1 MMNEVVDRI
10 LQTYQLMR
18 NVDPEQIPNSRQ
30 KITLYVE
37 KLNSAG
43 EFNQHQLAMYG
54 LAYLNELHDGPDPRF
69 TGGHADP
76 IDPLSWIVQIHLIAF
91 LLLKR
96 FQAIVT

>member
-43 EFNQHQLAMYG
+43 EFNPHQLAMYG
-54 LAYLNELHDGPDPRF
+54 LAYLKELHDGPDPRF
-69 TGGHADP
+69 TGC
-76 IDPLSWIVQIHLIAF
+76 
-91 LLLKR
+91 
-96 FQAIVT
+96 

>member
-1 MMNEVVDRI
+1 MTEVVDRI

-54 LAYLNELHDGPDPRF
+54 LAYLKELHDGPDPRF
-69 TGGHADP
+69 TGC
-76 IDPLSWIVQIHLIAF
+76 
-91 LLLKR
+91 
-96 FQAIVT
+96 